1 MFTVSKIIVLLSV
14 ALFVTAMPSGHHL
27 WRKAHGRHALAAR
40 EPSPDPVEEPV
51 VIVKRLEAA
60 LPRRRSLGQN
70 GRCGAN
76 GTSTPSYTPTYT
88 PKSTPASISASIPA
102 STPASTIPTST
113 PTAKSPAASPSPS
126 TSSSSD
132 NTSGGVLSEILSG
145 DATYYATGLGAC
157 GITNTD
163 TNMIAAASELL
174 FDTFP
179 GYEGGNPN
187 NNPICNKQ
195 VSVTYEST
203 TILVTI
209 TDRCTACAYGSLD
222 FSPSAFEL
230 LAPLSVGRLHGI
242 DWHFT

>member
-1 MFTVSKIIVLLSV
+1 MFTVSKVIVLLSA

-27 WRKAHGRHALAAR
+27 WRKAHAHHALAAR
-40 EPSPDPVEEPV
+40 EASPDPVEEPV
-51 VIVKRLEAA
+51 VIMKRLEAV
-60 LPRRRSLGQN
+60 LPRRSLGQN

-76 GTSTPSYTPTYT
+76 KTSTPASTPTYT
-88 PKSTPASISASIPA
+88 PTSIPTSTPTSTPASM
-102 STPASTIPTST
+102 ST

-126 TSSSSD
+126 TGSSSD

-195 VSVTYEST
+195 VSVTYESK